1 MAPTGQQGAASM
13 RRLFGYL
20 ARAFSLR
27 STILGG
33 VLALVVWI
41 GTGILDTAGK
51 VLFISELGWT
61 KEDYSYLIGG
71 WAVVCA
77 ALGAVGGGFLA
88 DRVGPKRLAAVGII
102 LLGCIW
108 TVFGLMPEVWDD
120 RIFVN
125 IILIGGS
132 LLSGMI
138 SVSLFALFMGM
149 SWPRVAATQFTA
161 YMALMNLS
169 TVLGYRVAGWLEGRM
184 EWTSFYFLGGILQVV
199 AVLVL
204 LAIAPH
210 QSRRALGERGDEE
223 V

>member
-1 MAPTGQQGAASM
+1 
-13 RRLFGYL
+13 
-20 ARAFSLR
+20 
-27 STILGG
+27 
-33 VLALVVWI
+33 
-41 GTGILDTAGK
+41 
-51 VLFISELGWT
+51 
-61 KEDYSYLIGG
+61 
-71 WAVVCA
+71 
-77 ALGAVGGGFLA
+77 
-88 DRVGPKRLAAVGII
+88 
-102 LLGCIW
+102 
-108 TVFGLMPEVWDD
+108 MPEVWDD
-120 RIFVN
+120 RLFVN

-204 LAIAPH
+204 LAIDPH
-210 QSRRALGERGDEE
+210 QSRCALGESGDKE